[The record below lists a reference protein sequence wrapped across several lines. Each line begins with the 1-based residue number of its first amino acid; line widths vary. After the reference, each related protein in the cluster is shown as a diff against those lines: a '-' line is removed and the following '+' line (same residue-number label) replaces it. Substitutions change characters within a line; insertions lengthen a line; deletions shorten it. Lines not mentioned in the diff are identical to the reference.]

1 MFLFVCAVFRHY
13 KEIRKQ
19 RQSVRMCLKEID
31 SLSYN
36 MEASDILKEQGLI
49 IRPKVTSS
57 SERAGR
63 LKQKY
68 KRIGKQ
74 VALYKPL
81 PVSQP
86 GRHRLNPKFRNRVG
100 RKAAKLRKVCNSII
114 QLILYVCMLYL
125 ATDET
130 SENSGRT

>member
-1 MFLFVCAVFRHY
+1 MQSSHI
-13 KEIRKQ
+13 KEVRKQ
-19 RQSVRMCLKEID
+19 RQSVRMCLKEIE

-36 MEASDILKEQGLI
+36 VEASDMLKELTIDLQIILNKHNAFATKEQGLI

-57 SERAGR
+57 SERARR

-74 VALYKPL
+74 IALYKPL

-86 GRHRLNPKFRNRVG
+86 GRHRLNPKFRN
-100 RKAAKLRKVCNSII
+100 
-114 QLILYVCMLYL
+114 
-125 ATDET
+125 
-130 SENSGRT
+130 

>member
-1 MFLFVCAVFRHY
+1 
-13 KEIRKQ
+13 
-19 RQSVRMCLKEID
+19 
-31 SLSYN
+31 
-36 MEASDILKEQGLI
+36 MEASDMLKELFIDLQIILNKHNAFATKEQGLI

-57 SERAGR
+57 SERAHR

-68 KRIGKQ
+68 KRIEKQ

-100 RKAAKLRKVCNSII
+100 RKAAKLRKVCNNII

-125 ATDET
+125 ANDET
-130 SENSGRT
+130 SENNGRT